1 MCLIT
6 KMLNHEI
13 FKILHSTRGN
23 ALVSFKNKL
32 KEVEARLKNWHKD
45 MVRNID
51 IERKNLVE
59 KLDRID
65 TLLDDGTFNQTLVET
80 RIDTMKSTQDLDERS
95 RLDDAQKIKRNWDMD
110 GDKNSK
116 FFHNFVKK
124 QRHKL
129 MVSGILKDGQKF
141 QRARFLYPNERF
153 KKLDSCSGESL
164 VSAITLEEI
173 KDVVWSC
180 GGDRAPGPDGF
191 LFKFVKTYWEM
202 MKNDIFDFVQEFVT
216 SGNILIGCNSSFIT
230 LIPKVTSLILCK
242 DYRPISLIGLQYKI
256 ISKLLANRIAK
267 VIEGVIS
274 VEQSAFIKGRQ
285 ILDGPLVVNEVI
297 EWYKKRKKKGL
308 VFKVDF
314 DKAYDSMSWDY
325 ILNVMVCMGFPAKWL
340 NWIKG
345 CLSSSRASILVN
357 GSPTKEFSLEQ
368 GLRQGDTLS
377 PFLFI
382 IAMEGLHVAMDTAMD
397 HGCAAARIPFR
408 YLGLPVGSNIRRIQN
423 WNEIIQRVKHM
434 LSKWKVNL
442 LLIGVRAIS
451 FYILLRGRCNDR
463 KISWLNW
470 DSVLN
475 ERDKGGLGISSL
487 KASNL
492 ALLYKWR
499 WRFMNDHDSKWVK
512 VIKSIHGRDGG
523 FGTSDWKPV

>member
-13 FKILHSTRGN
+13 LKILHSTKGN

-32 KEVEARLKNWHKD
+32 KEVKARLKNWHKD

-59 KLDRID
+59 KLDRIRED
-65 TLLDDGTFNQTLVET
+65 GPYRTILDDGS
-80 RIDTMKSTQDLDERS
+80 RERS
-95 RLDDAQKIKRNWDMD
+95 RLDDAQKIKRKWDMD
-110 GDKNSK
+110 GDENSK

-129 MVSGILKDGQKF
+129 MVSGILKDGQWVREPGEIKKEFFDFFHAKFRKF
-141 QRARFLYPNERF
+141 QGARFLYPNERF

-164 VSAITLEEI
+164 VSEVTLEEI

-191 LFKFVKTYWEM
+191 SFKFVKTYWEM

-216 SGNILIGCNSSFIT
+216 SGNIPIGCNSSFIT

-256 ISKLLANRIAK
+256 IAKLLANRIAK

-297 EWYKKRKKKGL
+297 EWYKKRKRKAL
-308 VFKVDF
+308 VF
-314 DKAYDSMSWDY
+314 
-325 ILNVMVCMGFPAKWL
+325 
-340 NWIKG
+340 
-345 CLSSSRASILVN
+345 
-357 GSPTKEFSLEQ
+357 
-368 GLRQGDTLS
+368 
-377 PFLFI
+377 
-382 IAMEGLHVAMDTAMD
+382 
-397 HGCAAARIPFR
+397 
-408 YLGLPVGSNIRRIQN
+408 
-423 WNEIIQRVKHM
+423 
-434 LSKWKVNL
+434 
-442 LLIGVRAIS
+442 
-451 FYILLRGRCNDR
+451 
-463 KISWLNW
+463 
-470 DSVLN
+470 
-475 ERDKGGLGISSL
+475 
-487 KASNL
+487 
-492 ALLYKWR
+492 
-499 WRFMNDHDSKWVK
+499 
-512 VIKSIHGRDGG
+512 
-523 FGTSDWKPV
+523 